1 MKELNYFLFVVLM
14 VPYMVVIAK
23 MLLHLISYIV
33 FNIAYSIRDKKLAA
47 LDTAVGLK
55 ESDKKIQK
63 DKILRAYEIFSNFNS
78 WFDYH
83 LRFAAVGWWFGYCS
97 ISCIIAFITLV
108 IFLSCKSD
116 LKKEKA
122 LLESDFKVIRQY
134 DDFEKLP
141 MWEYDKAGVIKRAVE
156 CNEKY
161 FTTKNGEIKCKLLY
175 IKPENL
181 ENLKPINVNK
191 MLEAAGISKEAERII
206 NDKYTTSVF

>member
-1 MKELNYFLFVVLM
+1 MKELNYFLFVILM
-14 VPYMVVIAK
+14 APYMVVIAK
-23 MLLHLISYIV
+23 MLLHFISYIAY
-33 FNIAYSIRDKKLAA
+33 NISCSIRDKKLET
-47 LDTAVGLK
+47 LDATFGLK
-55 ESDKKIQK
+55 EKDKKIQR
-63 DKILRAYEIFSNFNS
+63 DKILKTHEAFYNFNR

-83 LRFAAVGWWFGYCS
+83 LRFTAIGWWFGYCS
-97 ISCIIAFITLV
+97 IFCVIAFLSLV
-108 IFLSCKSD
+108 VLLSCKLD

-161 FTTKNGEIKCKLLY
+161 FTTKNGEIKCNLHY

-181 ENLKPINVNK
+181 KDLKPINVNK

-206 NDKYTTSVF
+206 NDKYTVSVF

>member
-1 MKELNYFLFVVLM
+1 MKELNYFLFVILIA
-14 VPYMVVIAK
+14 PYMVVIAK
-23 MLLHLISYIV
+23 MLLHFISYIAY
-33 FNIAYSIRDKKLAA
+33 NISCSIRDKKLKV
-47 LDTAVGLK
+47 LDATFGLK
-55 ESDKKIQK
+55 EKDRKIQK
-63 DKILRAYEIFSNFNS
+63 DKILKTHEVFYNFNR

-83 LRFAAVGWWFGYCS
+83 LRFATFEWWFGYCS
-97 ISCIIAFITLV
+97 ISGFIAFLTL
-108 IFLSCKSD
+108 IAFLNCKLD
-116 LKKEKA
+116 IKKEKA
-122 LLESDFKVIRQY
+122 LLESDFKAIRQY

-161 FTTKNGEIKCKLLY
+161 FTTKNGKIKCNLHY
-175 IKPENL
+175 IRPENL